1 MTVHDPADTE
11 NPPRARSSLPPHFSL
26 VRTFTP
32 ADFVTLVNALSG
44 VSAIFACF
52 KYVLLGMRAYLW
64 AAAVLI
70 AVAAIA
76 DFFDGRVAR
85 KSAKTSRLGA
95 DLDSLADLISFGVAP
110 ASLAFAVGMSGGWDW
125 AILVYFVCC
134 GLCRLA
140 RYNVTASELSDDSGK
155 VLYFEGT
162 PIPTSL
168 VLVVVIAVLVATGR
182 LHDHLPLGSVTLGP
196 AELHPLVLM
205 YLLSGSAMISARLR
219 VPKP

>member
-1 MTVHDPADTE
+1 VDVEA
-11 NPPRARSSLPPHFSL
+11 PRRRASLPPHFSL
-26 VRTFTP
+26 LRSFTP
-32 ADFVTLVNALSG
+32 ADFVTLINALSG
-44 VSAIFACF
+44 ISAIFASF
-52 KYVLLGMRAYLW
+52 KYAVLGEVEYLW
-64 AAAVLI
+64 GAVVLV
-70 AVAAIA
+70 AVAALA
-76 DFFDGRVAR
+76 DFLDGRVAR
-85 KSAKTSRLGA
+85 KSARSSPLGA

-125 AILVYFVCC
+125 LILAYFVCC

-140 RYNVTASELSDDSGK
+140 RYNVTASALSDESGK

-168 VLVVVIAVLVATGR
+168 ILVLVVAGLIATHR
-182 LHDHLPLGSVTLGP
+182 LHAHLPLGEVHLGP
-196 AELHPLVLM
+196 WALHPLVLM